1 MLTISIMMFT
11 WVIPVQANDE
21 LQSTED
27 ITGLIQDYQGTI
39 DELVG
44 NMDESTVS
52 EAFSFLEEKVADGS
66 FESEEGLR
74 EAIAEG
80 QERFGFEIS
89 EEQARDVLGMVT
101 ALEDMGFDSE
111 SIINNIESMYNE
123 YGSDITEHTEE
134 IVVEAVKESAGTIIK
149 NAILDFFAMIGEAV
163 KNFFENLF

>member
-1 MLTISIMMFT
+1 MMFT

>member
-1 MLTISIMMFT
+1 MFT